1 MQPRMILAGLL
12 ALASAGQAAQ
22 APTEFATS
30 TFRVSVDFVVR
41 DKDGKLIPD
50 LAARDVE
57 VFENGVRQEVEAL
70 RLVQRAEPE
79 APAATPAAPAAP
91 AATPIVAPEGP
102 EVMALVFD
110 RVATENR
117 TLVREAMLDYF
128 KAHWRAGQRVGV
140 FSIGVRLG
148 VAQSFTTERGAI
160 VGGIDRALGWGATE
174 QYAGD
179 RDARAITDTRTALAN
194 VPAGGGSPTSAAGAA
209 AMAERMRLE
218 LVLGSYEKFG
228 ELDADQQG
236 LEALKG
242 LRALVSAMSVVPG
255 RKAIVFL
262 TEAFLMHPRTE
273 SNFNDLVRAANDAQ
287 VSVYTVDAAGLRT
300 ESTNASMATTLGRG
314 GRVGSEADSLTAS
327 RSRALFQLA
336 SSTGGAVIEDSSDL
350 ARGLAKA
357 DEDLGAYY
365 LLSYSPTNESFDG
378 DFREITVKVRRPHG
392 DLRARK
398 GYLAVKTREWD
409 GPVLAFEAPA
419 LARLDKDPKA
429 SAFPLRIQ
437 ALQSPVG
444 AGQTAVAVLAEVRG
458 GDLSIQSD
466 EKTGEFSQDFT
477 IVAIVRDDKGR
488 VIRKLSEYYPLKG
501 PLAQLETANQSRVLF
516 YKETE
521 LPPGRLTVEVIVHDN
536 RRGTAS
542 VRSMPL
548 PVPAPAEGRLRAG
561 SLMLVARAEAA
572 PPTPAG
578 GREGLLVSGG
588 VQLYPNL
595 GEPLPTGTEMTALF
609 LRALQA
615 PGGAGVEATL
625 DVLRGERVL
634 TSAKLGAVAADATG
648 RADLLSRVP
657 LAKLQPGKYDLR
669 VTLRDGQDVEVRST
683 GLTIG
688 P

>member
-1 MQPRMILAGLL
+1 
-12 ALASAGQAAQ
+12 
-22 APTEFATS
+22 
-30 TFRVSVDFVVR
+30 
-41 DKDGKLIPD
+41 
-50 LAARDVE
+50 
-57 VFENGVRQEVEAL
+57 
-70 RLVQRAEPE
+70 
-79 APAATPAAPAAP
+79 
-91 AATPIVAPEGP
+91 
-102 EVMALVFD
+102 
-110 RVATENR
+110 
-117 TLVREAMLDYF
+117 
-128 KAHWRAGQRVGV
+128 
-140 FSIGVRLG
+140 
-148 VAQSFTTERGAI
+148 
-160 VGGIDRALGWGATE
+160 
-174 QYAGD
+174 
-179 RDARAITDTRTALAN
+179 
-194 VPAGGGSPTSAAGAA
+194 
-209 AMAERMRLE
+209 
-218 LVLGSYEKFG
+218 
-228 ELDADQQG
+228 
-236 LEALKG
+236 
-242 LRALVSAMSVVPG
+242 
-255 RKAIVFL
+255 
-262 TEAFLMHPRTE
+262 MHPRTE

-287 VSVYTVDAAGLRT
+287 VSVYTVDAAGLRA

-314 GRVGSEADSLTAS
+314 GRVGNEADSLTAS

-429 SAFPLRIQ
+429 SAFPLRIE

-458 GDLSIQSD
+458 GDLSIKSD

-477 IVAIVRDDKGR
+477 IVAIVRDEKGR
-488 VIRKLSEYYPLKG
+488 VIRKLSEYYPMKG
-501 PLAQLETANQSRVLF
+501 PLAQLETANQSNVLF

-536 RRGTAS
+536 RKGAAS
-542 VRSMPL
+542 VRTMPL
-548 PVPAPAEGRLRAG
+548 PVPAAAAGRLRVG
-561 SLMLVARAEAA
+561 SLMVVARAEAA
-572 PPTPAG
+572 PPPPPD
-578 GREGLLVSGG
+578 GRAGLLVSGG

-609 LRALQA
+609 LRAQKA
-615 PGGAGVEATL
+615 PGGPGVEATL

-634 TSAKLGAVAADATG
+634 TSAKLGALAPDATG
-648 RADLLSRVP
+648 RVDLLSRVP
-657 LAKLQPGKYDLR
+657 VAKLQPGKYDLR